1 MSAAS
6 RWTLHR
12 STPDSGERPAARR
25 LGRQR
30 VTGILCADA
39 RLVFFSWGIYPGGED
54 HNSAFRGLRRQGFQR
69 KTGPD
74 TPAGIL

>member
-30 VTGILCADA
+30 VTGILCTDCPPGFL
-39 RLVFFSWGIYPGGED
+39 LVGIDPAGED
-54 HNSAFRGLRRQGFQR
+54 HISAFRGFTGQGFQW
-69 KTGPD
+69 KTRSD
-74 TPAGIL
+74 IPAGIW